1 MCEMMSDLSME
12 KLAHSDDVLLLR
24 IIISLR
30 NSAESKALVLN
41 RARNSTDGSGTL
53 RWQDP
58 QGMSPNIYQLHP
70 PLATLQKPMSLIRRH
85 GV

>member
-30 NSAESKALVLN
+30 NSAESKARSVFI
-41 RARNSTDGSGTL
+41 GV
-53 RWQDP
+53 
-58 QGMSPNIYQLHP
+58 
-70 PLATLQKPMSLIRRH
+70 RR
-85 GV
+85 